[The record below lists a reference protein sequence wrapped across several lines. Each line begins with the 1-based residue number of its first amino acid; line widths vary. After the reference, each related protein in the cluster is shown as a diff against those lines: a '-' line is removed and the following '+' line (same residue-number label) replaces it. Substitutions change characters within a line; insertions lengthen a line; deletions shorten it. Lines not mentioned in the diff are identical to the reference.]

1 MSRENNKCVELI
13 NKLAPLTIEVSL
25 LGRGRTCLKKPGLRE
40 LAADCGVSVKSRMT
54 KADLWDAILLTEH
67 GEELAEYIAN
77 IVTEMSL
84 VGPESMESVVELS
97 WKGGDDDDDDIVNT
111 GINIRHQSF
120 IEPVVR
126 DYQGL
131 EALLYIKNP
140 RNPVSNV
147 EVGKLEDLY
156 AELEEVSRPY
166 SEARDFYVDLY
177 KTRKEILRNAYL
189 AKNLKDQATKR
200 LENYIRDYWEANLEP
215 KISSEAFNSCTRTKE
230 FIDKNGK
237 KHVHNEDV
245 IRALA
250 IGFDTFISSYGS
262 GKGWEIVRRNSNND
276 FEVILYLRPSFK
288 MECQQK
294 VDLSWREANATT
306 KSEITARM
314 IEMSEILKE
323 SFIGETFGT
332 FMIGYEEYLED
343 LRNQARSEWLG
354 NKIKMLQFTKMQKH
368 NVFVHLINKKRK
380 ELKPLRKEAKKD
392 ITPELNEARKALCLA
407 KYYQHLAENVV
418 KKKTNEAF
426 ETKKAEIDAV
436 NQATKNMYYSELQWF
451 SPTPHADS
459 GGRWDSSSYE
469 VLGEL
474 YDMEKEDEVS
484 AAFWDMIHKKSNPEN
499 KSKNKEKI
507 AMLNGCTPVGNPK
520 VVFVDPAIAWE
531 VIKQLEEEEAQAN
544 RPENAPIPEELPEE
558 ALRFFET
565 ATDEELFQAVG
576 IE

>member
-1 MSRENNKCVELI
+1 MSRENNKLI

-25 LGRGRTCLKKPGLRE
+25 LGRGRTCLKKPGLKD
-40 LAADCGVSVKSRMT
+40 LAKDLGVEVKSRMT

-67 GEELAEYIAN
+67 GEKLAEYIVN

-97 WKGGDDDDDDIVNT
+97 WKGGDDKDMINT
-111 GINIRHQSF
+111 GVNIRNQSF
-120 IEPVVR
+120 IEPVMR
-126 DYQGL
+126 DHQGL
-131 EALLYIKNP
+131 EALLYTRDP

-166 SEARDFYVDLY
+166 SEARDFYVSIY

-189 AKNLKDQATKR
+189 AKDLKNKATNR

-230 FIDKNGK
+230 YIDKNGK

-250 IGFDTFISSYGS
+250 IGFDTFISGYGS

-276 FEVILYLRPSFK
+276 FKVILYLRPSFK

-294 VDLSWREANATT
+294 VHLSWREAHATSN
-306 KSEITARM
+306 KEISARM
-314 IEMSEILKE
+314 KEMSEILKE

-354 NKIKMLQFTKMQKH
+354 NRIKRLKLTAMEAH
-368 NVFVHLINKKRK
+368 AGFVHRVNKKRK
-380 ELKPLRKEAKKD
+380 ELKPLRLAAKKD
-392 ITPELNEARKALCLA
+392 ITPELNEATKALCLA

-418 KKKTNEAF
+418 KEKTNEAF
-426 ETKKAEIDAV
+426 EAKKAEIGAV
-436 NQATKNMYYSELQWF
+436 NRATHSMYYSEKQWF
-451 SPTPHADS
+451 SPTPQADS
-459 GGRWDSSSYE
+459 GSRWDSSSYE

-474 YDMEKEDEVS
+474 YDMEKEDEVG
-484 AAFWDMIHKKSNPEN
+484 AAFWDMIRGKSNPKN
-499 KSKNKEKI
+499 KNKNKEKI
-507 AMLNGCTPVGNPK
+507 AMLNGCTPVGNQK

-558 ALRFFET
+558 AFQFFET